1 MTSKT
6 HIASGILTILVF
18 SYLKDEPNFV
28 LLLSGGILGS
38 IIPDIDS
45 PSSALSKQLPFIS
58 KPWSFIRK
66 KSKKHKFK
74 TAGNIL
80 EHRGITHTFLF
91 ITLLWCFFSIFELLS
106 NPFITGLL
114 LGILSHILTD
124 MLNDKGVPLLV
135 PIYSKRIRIA
145 KITTG
150 KGIEKIFF
158 ILVWVTNILIIYVLL
173 KNVYPELFNFQ
184 FGGTPL

>member
-1 MTSKT
+1 
-6 HIASGILTILVF
+6 
-18 SYLKDEPNFV
+18 
-28 LLLSGGILGS
+28 
-38 IIPDIDS
+38 
-45 PSSALSKQLPFIS
+45 
-58 KPWSFIRK
+58 
-66 KSKKHKFK
+66 
-74 TAGNIL
+74 
-80 EHRGITHTFLF
+80 
-91 ITLLWCFFSIFELLS
+91 
-106 NPFITGLL
+106 
-114 LGILSHILTD
+114 

-135 PIYSKRIRIA
+135 QIYSKRIRIA